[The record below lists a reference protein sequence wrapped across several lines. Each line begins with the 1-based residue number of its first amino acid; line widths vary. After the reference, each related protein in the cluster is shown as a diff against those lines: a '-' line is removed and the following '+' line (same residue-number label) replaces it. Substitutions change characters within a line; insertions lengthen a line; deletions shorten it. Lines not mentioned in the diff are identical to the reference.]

1 MHSSLQPQ
9 LSTRLRQARRD
20 DCTAISRL
28 IFTSC
33 HPGVLDQLSPAARQS
48 FLARIHPDALRQR
61 LRQDCCYWLIEEHGC
76 VIATLGL
83 QQGFHLRHLFVAPE
97 HQRQGLASELWQ
109 QLQQLRRPR
118 YFSVYAWP
126 DAVPLYYHWGFR
138 PMGKTVI
145 RAHMPVIPMLRFAE
159 QG

>member
-1 MHSSLQPQ
+1 M
-9 LSTRLRQARRD
+9 
-20 DCTAISRL
+20 
-28 IFTSC
+28 
-33 HPGVLDQLSPAARQS
+33 
-48 FLARIHPDALRQR
+48 
-61 LRQDCCYWLIEEHGC
+61 
-76 VIATLGL
+76 IATLGL